1 MKDAPKPLPCPRCG
15 TTPVLDYG
23 LSDARFDEPFV
34 YCMTVHL
41 GAEYEACAEHPT
53 SPVIAETLTEWNR
66 RAAAIR
72 ARAATEA
79 AP

>member
-1 MKDAPKPLPCPRCG
+1 MKSAPKPLPCPLCG
-15 TTPVLDYG
+15 ATPVLDYG
-23 LSDARFDEPFV
+23 LSDAPFEEPFV
-34 YCMTVHL
+34 YCVTVHL
-41 GAEYEACAEHPT
+41 GAEYESCAEHPT
-53 SPVIAETLTEWNR
+53 SPACSETLTEWNR